1 MNLQPVARALPYLA
15 IAALVAAG
23 WYLWDR
29 FTPAPAP
36 VNQYVPATAPRQLAL
51 VPKVAIQPKQVKVY
65 AQPAKAKLK
74 LPPQMQQDPNIYA
87 LAATKV
93 KPGLHPQTVV
103 TTLNAVTGETET
115 LIRRDPLP
123 WLRPEQTGEL
133 RLDYGYK
140 SVPSFAKDGWGGFNR
155 VTRLTLRE
163 DLLQVKALHAGINAS
178 IDSDGQ
184 MFAGVGV
191 GWRW

>member
-15 IAALVAAG
+15 IAALIAAG

-36 VNQYVPATAPRQLAL
+36 VNQYVPATAPTQLAL

-74 LPPQMQQDPNIYA
+74 LPPSMQQDPNIHVIT
-87 LAATKV
+87 AAKI

-103 TTLNAVTGETET
+103 TTLNAETGEIET
-115 LIRRDPLP
+115 LTRRDPLP
-123 WLRPEQTGEL
+123 WFRPEQTGEL

-140 SVPSFAKDGWGGFNR
+140 TGYGMRDVGVEKI
-155 VTRLTLRE
+155 VRLTLRE